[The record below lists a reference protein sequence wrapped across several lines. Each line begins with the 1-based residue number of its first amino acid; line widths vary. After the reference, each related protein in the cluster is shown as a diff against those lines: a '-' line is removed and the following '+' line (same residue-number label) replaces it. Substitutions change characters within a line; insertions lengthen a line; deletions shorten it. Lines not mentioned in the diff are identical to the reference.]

1 MKSFY
6 SHILYEVR
14 KVKYG
19 FINLKRDVQ
28 FYFGVKKEKI
38 QTKYQMDDYTERVK
52 TRQVRQDVIKFIPFS
67 FLILIPGAEILLP
80 PYLLIFPNS
89 IPSQFLSEEARD
101 KKFKEVS
108 RKRKDA
114 AKRLNVI
121 LPNYLYSLEKDD

>member
-1 MKSFY
+1 
-6 SHILYEVR
+6 
-14 KVKYG
+14 VKYG